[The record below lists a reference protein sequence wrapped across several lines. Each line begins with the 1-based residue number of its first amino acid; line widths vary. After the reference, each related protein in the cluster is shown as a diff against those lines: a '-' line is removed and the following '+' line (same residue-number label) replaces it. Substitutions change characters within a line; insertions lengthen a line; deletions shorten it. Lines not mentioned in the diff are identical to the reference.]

1 MAPVHILYVLEATDG
16 GTRRHLRDLVC
27 GLPSGFSATVVVS
40 TLRDPAFAREDRPV
54 YQEAGARWI
63 ELPMRRSAGAGDFM
77 AVRRLRKLLHSLRP
91 DIVHAHSSKAGA
103 VARLASRGD
112 FPVVYTPHGFSLLM
126 PGFVWPYRLFETF
139 AVRWTDAVICVTE
152 EEARLA
158 QSLGYADGRIHVIRN
173 GITPP
178 VPPSCVSAARE
189 GIGFFGRDVPQ
200 KGADVLRACKGLPV
214 RFFTHYPQG
223 EAIALMR
230 TVAVAAMPSRW
241 EGCPY
246 ALLEAWAAGTP
257 VVASAVG
264 GLKELIRHGENGWL
278 LPPDATP
285 GEWERKLGN
294 VLRDPSLRERVAE
307 GGRRSFAAHM
317 LSGMLEK
324 TLSVYRAVLGKTG
337 GPCRAREG

>member
-40 TLRDPAFAREDRPV
+40 PLRDSSFAREDRPV
-54 YQEAGARWI
+54 YEAAGARWI
-63 ELPMRRSAGAGDFM
+63 ELPMRRGVGVGDFV
-77 AVRRLRKLLHSLRP
+77 AVHQLRALLHRLRP

-126 PGFVWPYRLFETF
+126 PGCVWPYRLFESL
-139 AVRWTDAVICVTE
+139 AVRWTDAVICVSE
-152 EEARLA
+152 EETRLA
-158 QSLGYADGRIHVIRN
+158 QRLGYEDGRIHLIRN
-173 GITPP
+173 GIEPP
-178 VPPSCVSAARE
+178 APPSGTAPERE

-200 KGADVLRACKGLPV
+200 KGTDVLRACRSLPI
-214 RFFTHYPQG
+214 RFFTQYLQN
-223 EAIALMR
+223 EAISLMR

-246 ALLEAWAAGTP
+246 TLLEAWAAGTP

-264 GLKELIRHGENGWL
+264 GLGEMIRHGENGWL
-278 LPPDATP
+278 LPPDAMP
-285 GEWERKLGN
+285 GEWERALGTL
-294 VLRDPSLRERVAE
+294 LRDRSLRGRLAA
-307 GGRRSFAAHM
+307 GGVRSLASFTVSA
-317 LSGMLEK
+317 MLEK
-324 TLSVYRAVLGKTG
+324 TLSVYRSV
-337 GPCRAREG
+337 REFA